1 MDKIYKDIEE
11 YFNNISKIFDGIIII
26 ADMLNNKNLNPIVTE
41 SFIRIRKLS
50 IYLAFVTQNYFAVPK
65 NIRLNSTTILL

>member
-1 MDKIYKDIEE
+1 MDNIYKDIEE
-11 YFNNISKIFDGIIII
+11 YFNNVLKIFDGII

-41 SFIRIRKLS
+41 SFIRIRKLN
-50 IYLAFVTQNYFAVPK
+50 IYLAFITQNCFAVPK

>member
-1 MDKIYKDIEE
+1 MDNIYKDIEE
-11 YFNNISKIFDGIIII
+11 YFNNILKIFDGMI

-41 SFIRIRKLS
+41 SFIRIRKLN
-50 IYLAFVTQNYFAVPK
+50 IYLAFITQNCFAVPK

>member
-1 MDKIYKDIEE
+1 MDNIYKDIEE
-11 YFNNISKIFDGIIII
+11 YFNNILKIFDGII

-50 IYLAFVTQNYFAVPK
+50 IYLAFITQNYFAVPK

>member
-1 MDKIYKDIEE
+1 MDKTYKDIEE
-11 YFNNISKIFDGIIII
+11 YFNNISKIFDGII

>member
-1 MDKIYKDIEE
+1 MDKTYKDIEE
-11 YFNNISKIFDGIIII
+11 YFNNISKIFDGII
-26 ADMLNNKNLNPIVTE
+26 ADMLNNKNLNPIVTK

-50 IYLAFVTQNYFAVPK
+50 IYLAFITQNYFAVPK

>member
-1 MDKIYKDIEE
+1 MDNIYKDIEE
-11 YFNNISKIFDGIIII
+11 YFNNILKIFDGII

-41 SFIRIRKLS
+41 SFIRIRKLN
-50 IYLAFVTQNYFAVPK
+50 IYLAFITQNCFAVPK

>member
-1 MDKIYKDIEE
+1 MDNIYKDIEE
-11 YFNNISKIFDGIIII
+11 YFNNILKIFDGII

-41 SFIRIRKLS
+41 SFIRIRKLN
-50 IYLAFVTQNYFAVPK
+50 IYLAFITQNYFAVPK

>member
-1 MDKIYKDIEE
+1 MDNIYKDIEE
-11 YFNNISKIFDGIIII
+11 YFNNILKIFDGII

>member
-1 MDKIYKDIEE
+1 MDKTYKDIEE
-11 YFNNISKIFDGIIII
+11 YFNNILKIFDGMI

-41 SFIRIRKLS
+41 SFIRIRKLN
-50 IYLAFVTQNYFAVPK
+50 IYLAFITQNCFAVPK

>member
-11 YFNNISKIFDGIIII
+11 YFNNISKIFDGII

-41 SFIRIRKLS
+41 SFIRIRKLN
-50 IYLAFVTQNYFAVPK
+50 IYLAFITQNCFAVPK

>member
-11 YFNNISKIFDGIIII
+11 YFNNISKIFDGII

-50 IYLAFVTQNYFAVPK
+50 IYLAFVTQNYFAVRK